1 MIEPLVVVAAVVVYL
16 LIGFQFSRRGD
27 DGHTLSIILGW
38 PGVVF
43 LTVVIFAVVLLP
55 VITDD
60 L

>member
-1 MIEPLVVVAAVVVYL
+1 MIEPVVAVVAVVVYL
-16 LIGFQFSRRGD
+16 LIGFQFSRRGE

-43 LTVVIFAVVLLP
+43 LTTVIFAVVLLP
-55 VITDD
+55 VVTED